1 MAEVIAVLNQK
12 GGVGKTTVATNL
24 ASSLAYIGKKTLLID
39 SDPQGD
45 ATIGLGFDKYEVGNS
60 LYDVLVD
67 KIHATE
73 AIIPMKLRNFSF
85 MPSSPL
91 LAGADVEMATIY
103 KDKNKYELQRKIIIV
118 IVNIKYEEK

>member
-1 MAEVIAVLNQK
+1 MAKIIAISNQK
-12 GGVGKTTVATNL
+12 GGVGKTTVAVNL
-24 ASSLAYIGKKTLLID
+24 AASLAYTGRKTLLID
-39 SDPQGD
+39 ADPQGD
-45 ATIGLGFDKYEVGNS
+45 ATIGLGFNRYVVENS

-73 AIIPMKLRNFSF
+73 AIRTMDLRNFFF

-103 KDKNKYELQRKIIIV
+103 KENERS
-118 IVNIKYEEK
+118 NT